1 MNEIIKDHGA
11 EEIARFERNAEHLSA
26 AGLYDVEDEHSSC
39 GVGLIGAID
48 GKPRREVV
56 EAGIEALKA
65 IWHRGAVDADGKT
78 GDGAGIHL
86 QVPQDFFKAH
96 LKLINQEAPDSM
108 IAVGQVFLPR
118 IDMAAQER
126 CRAIV
131 ETEILKMGYSILGW
145 RQVPVNVSVIGE
157 KANATRPEI
166 EQVLVGGLATVD
178 EEQFEV
184 DLYVIR
190 RRIEK
195 AVMSESI
202 KDFYI
207 CSLSCR
213 SIIYKGMF
221 LAEQVDI
228 FYPDLR
234 DERFI
239 SNFCVYH
246 QRYSTNTFPSWPL
259 AQPFRVLAHNGEI
272 NTLRGNVNWMKS
284 HEARMGHEAFSST
297 IEDVKP
303 VIQPGSSDS
312 AALDAVFELMVRAGR
327 DLPMVKTMMV
337 PEAWS
342 KKATTPDSY
351 KNLYAYCNAVM
362 EPWDG
367 PAALAAYGGKWL
379 LGGTDR
385 NGLRPLRYAV
395 TGNGLLIAGSET
407 GMVHIDEETC
417 VEKGRLGPGQMIAVN
432 LEEGKLYHDTELKDK
447 LAHRRDWS
455 KWVGRTKV
463 LDDLVSPEKSEPA
476 SYGKEQLLRMQKA
489 MGLSHEDL
497 ELILHPMAE
506 DAKEAIGSM
515 GDDTPLAIL
524 SDRYRGLHHFFRQN
538 FSQVTNP
545 PIDSLREARVMSLK
559 TRLGNLGN
567 ILEEDESQCDLLQL
581 DSPVLTTG
589 EYEAMRDY
597 MGESAV
603 EIDTTFDIQA
613 GPSAL
618 RDAITRIQKE
628 AEEAVRGGA
637 LHVILTDER
646 VDENHAAIP
655 MVLAVGGVHSFLVKN
670 SLRTYI
676 SLNVRSAECMDVHY
690 FAVLIGVGATTV
702 NAYLAQEGLLDRY
715 ARGLFPNIH
724 STAEVMQRFK
734 TAIDQGLLKIMSK
747 MGISI
752 ISSYRGGYNFES
764 IGLSRSLVAEFFPGM
779 PSRISGIGLQGI
791 QRRTIA
797 QHKDAFAGNVVS
809 LPVGGLYKYRRS
821 GERHVWTGPLIHT
834 LQSSVTTGSYNTF
847 RKFSEGL
854 RQREPLHL
862 RDLLDFRSDRKPV
875 RQEEVESITEIRKR
889 FVTPGMSHGALS
901 TEAHEALAIAMN
913 RIGAKSNSGEGGES
927 RERFRPR
934 SNGDNARSSIKQV
947 ASGRFGVTAEYL
959 NNCEEIQIKV
969 AQGAKPG
976 EGGQLPGFKVTVE
989 IAQLRHATPGV
1000 TLISPPP
1007 HHDIYSI
1014 EDLAQLIYDLKQINP
1029 RCRVCVKLVSRSG
1042 VGTIAA
1048 GVAKAKADVILISGY
1063 DGGTGASPQ
1072 TSIKY
1077 AGIPWEMGLSEVN
1090 QVLTLNNLRH
1100 RVKLRVDGGFKTGRD
1115 VVIGAMLGAEE
1126 FGIGT
1131 ASLIALGC
1139 IMVRQC
1145 HSNTCPVGVC
1155 TQDPALRA
1163 KFNGTADK
1171 LVNLFTF
1178 MAEEVK
1184 DVLAELGYDN
1194 LQDVIGRSDLL
1205 QQVHRGAKDLVD
1217 LDLNPLL
1224 AQADAAGHPRYCTT
1238 EGRNEV
1244 PDTLDAQM
1252 IKDARPLLD
1261 DGEKMQ
1267 LQYNIQNTQRAIG
1280 TRISSLITQKYG
1292 MFGLKPGHLHV
1303 RLRGSA
1309 GQSLGAFSVQGLKI
1323 EVHGDANDYVAKGLS
1338 GGTIV
1343 LRPRPSSSLKTN
1355 ENTIIGNTVLYGATA
1370 GKLFAAGQAG
1380 ERFCVRNSGATVV
1393 VEGCGSNGCEYMTG
1407 GTAVIL
1413 GQVGENFGAGMTG
1426 GMAFIYDRDD
1436 QFGDVVNDGSVLY
1449 QRIETQHWD
1458 DLCRGLIEE
1467 HVAETDSG
1475 FARNIL
1481 DNWDRERGYFWQV
1494 VPKEIVDKLEHPIRS
1509 ESEDQ
1514 ATA

>member
-1 MNEIIKDHGA
+1 MNKMIHDSGA
-11 EEIARFERNAEHLSA
+11 GAIARFEKNAEHLA
-26 AGLYDVEDEHSSC
+26 AHGLYDVEDEHSSC
-39 GVGLIGAID
+39 GVGLVGAID

-86 QVPQDFFKAH
+86 QVPQDFFRAH
-96 LKLINQEAPDSM
+96 LKLINQEAPDSL

-118 IDMAAQER
+118 IDMSAQER

-131 ETEILKMGYSILGW
+131 ETEILKMGYGILGW

-166 EQVLVGGLATVD
+166 EQVLVRVRPDVD

-195 AVMSESI
+195 AVLSEAI

-207 CSLSCR
+207 CSLSSR

-234 DERFI
+234 DSRFV

-246 QRYSTNTFPSWPL
+246 QRYSTNTYPSWPL

-284 HEARMGHEAFSST
+284 HEARMGHVAFADT
-297 IEDVKP
+297 IEDLKP

-342 KKATTPDSY
+342 KKASTPDSY

-367 PAALAAYGGKWL
+367 PAALAAYGGDWL

-417 VEKGRLGPGQMIAVN
+417 VEKGRLGPGQMIAIN
-432 LEEGKLYHDTELKDK
+432 LRDGVLYHDSELKDR
-447 LAHRRDWS
+447 LAGRRDWS
-455 KWVGRTKV
+455 KWLAQTKV
-463 LDDLVSPEKSEPA
+463 LDDLLLPETTEPA
-476 SYGKEQLLRMQKA
+476 YLGKEELLRRQKA

-497 ELILHPMAE
+497 ELILHPMGE
-506 DAKEAIGSM
+506 DGKEAIGSM

-545 PIDSLREARVMSLK
+545 AIDSLREARVMSLK

-567 ILEEDESQCDLLQL
+567 ILDEDESQCDLLQL
-581 DSPVLTTG
+581 ESPVLTNG
-589 EYEAMRDY
+589 EYAAMRNY
-597 MGESAV
+597 MGQTAV
-603 EIDTTFDIQA
+603 EIDTTFDIN
-613 GPSAL
+613 GGKTAL
-618 RDAITRIQKE
+618 RDAITRIQQE

-637 LHVILTDER
+637 LHVILTDEGISTDR
-646 VDENHAAIP
+646 AAIP
-655 MVLAVGGVHSFLVKN
+655 MVLAVGGVHSYLVKN

-676 SLNVRSAECMDVHY
+676 SLNIRSSECMDVHY

-715 ARGLFPNIH
+715 ARGLFPNVKG
-724 STAEVMQRFK
+724 TAEIMRNYK
-734 TAIDQGLLKIMSK
+734 AAIDQGLLKIMSK

-797 QHKDAFAGNVVS
+797 QHKDAFNGNVVT

-834 LQSSVTTGSYNTF
+834 LQSAVTTGGYNTF

-875 RQEEVESITEIRKR
+875 RQEQVESITEIRKR

-934 SNGDNARSSIKQV
+934 ANGDNARSSIKQV

-959 NNCEEIQIKV
+959 NNCEEIQIKI

-989 IAQLRHATPGV
+989 IAKLRHATPGV

-1184 DVLAELGYDN
+1184 DILAELGYDN

-1224 AQADAAGHPRYCTT
+1224 AQADAGGHPRHCVTV
-1238 EGRNEV
+1238 GRNEV

-1252 IKDARPLLD
+1252 IKDARALLE

-1292 MFGLKPGHLHV
+1292 MTGLKPNHLHV

-1309 GQSLGAFSVQGLKI
+1309 GQSLGAFAVQGLKI
-1323 EVHGDANDYVAKGLS
+1323 EVHGDANDYVGKGLS

-1343 LRPRPSSSLKTN
+1343 VRPRPSSPLKTN

-1407 GTAVIL
+1407 GTTVIL
-1413 GQVGENFGAGMTG
+1413 GAVGENFGAGMTG
-1426 GMAFIYDRDD
+1426 GMAFIYDLTGT
-1436 QFGDVVNDGSVLY
+1436 FENVVNDGSILY
-1449 QRIETQHWD
+1449 QRIETSYWD
-1458 DLCRGLIEE
+1458 EHCRNVIGE

-1481 DNWDRERGYFWQV
+1481 DNWDRERDHFWQV

-1509 ESEDQ
+1509 MSEDQ

>member
-1 MNEIIKDHGA
+1 MNEMIKDHGA
-11 EEIARFERNAEHLSA
+11 EEIARFERNAEHLTA
-26 AGLYDVEDEHSSC
+26 TGLYDVDDEHSSC

-118 IDMAAQER
+118 IDMSAQER

-166 EQVLVGGLATVD
+166 EQVLVGGPAAVD
-178 EEQFEV
+178 DEQFEV

-234 DERFI
+234 DERFT

-284 HEARMGHEAFSST
+284 HEARMGHEAFSET

-395 TGNGLLIAGSET
+395 TGNGLLIAGSEA
-407 GMVHIDEETC
+407 GMVHIDEESC
-417 VEKGRLGPGQMIAVN
+417 IEKGRLGPGQMIAIN
-432 LEEGKLYHDTELKDK
+432 LAEGKLYHDTELKDK

-455 KWVGRTKV
+455 KWVDRTKV
-463 LDDLVSPEKSEPA
+463 LDDLLSPEKTEPA
-476 SYGKEQLLRMQKA
+476 HFSKDHLLRMQKA

-524 SDRYRGLHHFFRQN
+524 SDRYRGMHHFFRQN
-538 FSQVTNP
+538 FAQVTNP

-567 ILEEDESQCDLLQL
+567 ILEEDENQCDLLQL

-589 EYEAMRDY
+589 EYDAMRDY
-597 MGESAV
+597 MGDSAV
-603 EIDTTFDIQA
+603 EIDTTFDINA
-613 GPSAL
+613 GATAL

-646 VDENHAAIP
+646 IDATHAAIP

-724 STAEVMQRFK
+724 STAEIMQRFK

-797 QHKDAFAGNVVS
+797 QHKDAFSGNVVS

-875 RQEEVESITEIRKR
+875 HQEDVESITQIRKR

-1224 AQADAAGHPRYCTT
+1224 AQADAGGHPRHCTT
-1238 EGRNEV
+1238 VGRNEV

-1343 LRPRPSSSLKTN
+1343 LRPRPSSALKTN

-1413 GQVGENFGAGMTG
+1413 GDVGENFGAGMTG
-1426 GMAFIYDRDD
+1426 GMAFIYDRNNH
-1436 QFGDVVNDGSVLY
+1436 FGDVVNDSSVLY
-1449 QRIETQHWD
+1449 QRIETPYWD
-1458 DLCRGLIEE
+1458 DLCRSLIEE

-1475 FARNIL
+1475 FARNLL
-1481 DNWDRERGYFWQV
+1481 DNWDRERGHFWQV
-1494 VPKEIVDKLEHPIRS
+1494 VPKEIVDKLENPIRS
-1509 ESEDQ
+1509 QSENQ

>member
-1 MNEIIKDHGA
+1 MNEIIKGHGA
-11 EEIARFERNAEHLSA
+11 EEIARFERNAEHLTA
-26 AGLYDVEDEHSSC
+26 TGMYDVDDEHSSC

-166 EQVLVGGLATVD
+166 EQVLVGGLATID

-195 AVMSESI
+195 AVMTESI

-221 LAEQVDI
+221 LAEQIDI

-234 DERFI
+234 DERFT

-284 HEARMGHEAFSST
+284 HEARMGNEAFSDT

-476 SYGKEQLLRMQKA
+476 NFSKEHLLRMQKA

-524 SDRYRGLHHFFRQN
+524 SDRYRGMHHFFRQN
-538 FSQVTNP
+538 FAQVTNP

-589 EYEAMRDY
+589 EYDAMRDY
-597 MGESAV
+597 MGDSAV
-603 EIDTTFDIQA
+603 EIDTTFDIAA
-613 GPSAL
+613 GPTAL

-637 LHVILTDER
+637 LHVILTDEHI
-646 VDENHAAIP
+646 DATHAAIP

-676 SLNVRSAECMDVHY
+676 SLTVRSAECMDVHY

-715 ARGLFPNIH
+715 ARGLFPTIH
-724 STAEVMQRFK
+724 STAEIMQRFK

-901 TEAHEALAIAMN
+901 TEAHESLAIAMN

-989 IAQLRHATPGV
+989 IAQLRNATPGV

-1100 RVKLRVDGGFKTGRD
+1100 RIKLRVDGGFKTGRD

-1224 AQADAAGHPRYCTT
+1224 AQADAGGHPRYCTIV
-1238 EGRNEV
+1238 GRNEV

-1309 GQSLGAFSVQGLKI
+1309 GQSLGAFAVQGLKI

-1355 ENTIIGNTVLYGATA
+1355 ENTIIGNTVLYGASA

-1380 ERFCVRNSGATVV
+1380 ERFCVRNSGAIVV

-1413 GQVGENFGAGMTG
+1413 GDVGENFGAGMTG
-1426 GMAFIYDRDD
+1426 GMAFIYDRNNH
-1436 QFGDVVNDGSVLY
+1436 FGDVVNDSSVLY
-1449 QRIETQHWD
+1449 QRIETPHWD
-1458 DLCRGLIEE
+1458 DLCRSLIEE

-1475 FARNIL
+1475 FARNLL
-1481 DNWDRERGYFWQV
+1481 DNWDRERGHFWQV

-1509 ESEDQ
+1509 QSEDQ